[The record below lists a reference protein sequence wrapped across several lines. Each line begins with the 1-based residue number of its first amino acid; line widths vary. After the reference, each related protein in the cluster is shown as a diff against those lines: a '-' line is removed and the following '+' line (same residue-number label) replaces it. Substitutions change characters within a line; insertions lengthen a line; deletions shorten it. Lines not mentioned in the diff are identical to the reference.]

1 MLKKNKQITW
11 LHTNYLN
18 DLKRFVAKKKKNYQN
33 KN

>member
-18 DLKRFVAKKKKNYQN
+18 DLKRFVAKKKNYQN

>member
-18 DLKRFVAKKKKNYQN
+18 DLKRFVAQKKNYQN